1 MIISALR
8 PLVPL
13 LGLAAL
19 TACQT
24 RSPGPRGAALPAPAA
39 AEVAE
44 EGWRSVARAE
54 DRELLERIP
63 ALWQEALRHARAR
76 GLGAQLRSEGELL
89 DPLAA
94 LPRATLPPGPYR
106 CRLIRFDPGRRAVIP
121 YRSYFCHV
129 LVEGEL
135 MSLTKDDG
143 SERPGGYLWPDGDER
158 LVFLGAVALAAER
171 MPPAYGEAEGR
182 SLVGVVE
189 RVAPFRYRLVMPSP
203 PSGATLDVLE
213 LIPFVFDQGE

>member
-1 MIISALR
+1 MIMAWPR
-8 PLVPL
+8 PLL
-13 LGLAAL
+13 LLFGLCGL

-24 RSPGPRGAALPAPAA
+24 RPAA
-39 AEVAE
+39 APMPVAAPAPDTSR
-44 EGWRSVARAE
+44 EGWRAIARAE
-54 DRELLERIP
+54 DRERIQRIP
-63 ALWQEALRHARAR
+63 ALWEEALRHARGR
-76 GLGAQLRSEGELL
+76 GFSAQLRSEGDLL

-94 LPRATLPPGPYR
+94 LPRAALPPGPYR

-129 LVEGEL
+129 IVEGDL

-143 SERPGGYLWPDGDER
+143 SERPGGYLWPDADER
-158 LVFLGAVALAAER
+158 LVFLGAVAQGAEP
-171 MPPAYGEAEGR
+171 MPPAYGEAHGR
-182 SLVGVVE
+182 NLVGVVE

-213 LIPFVFDQGE
+213 LIPSVLDESG